1 MPQKR
6 DKFRRPLSARRL
18 LCACFIFPPDVTA
31 RHFLFALPILLGASA
46 QSRAQSDAA
55 PRKIVLSAIVID
67 GDTMPHILLDEVE
80 KIAKMP
86 RHIARKRQGFIKLRY
101 NVRKTYPYAL
111 VAADVLKDVDVYLA
125 RMGDDRKARKTY
137 LKTVE
142 KELNKRFKGELENL
156 TISQGQVLV
165 KLINRQTGKPVF
177 HILKEMKGG
186 FSATV
191 WQSLAL
197 IFKNNLRREYDPAG
211 DDADIERLTREYEE
225 ELRYKYQ
232 QSRQSAALQTRR

>member
-1 MPQKR
+1 MVG
-6 DKFRRPLSARRL
+6 RPLATILFSLSFVLLRFSILACTLL
-18 LCACFIFPPDVTA
+18 LCFGV
-31 RHFLFALPILLGASA
+31 
-46 QSRAQSDAA
+46 QSRAQSEAA
-55 PRKIVLSAIVID
+55 PKPILLSAIVVD
-67 GDTMPHILLDEVE
+67 GDTLPHILLDEVE
-80 KIAKMP
+80 KIATMP

-101 NVRKTYPYAL
+101 NIRKVYPYAV

-125 RMGDDRKARKTY
+125 RIGDDKKARKAY

-142 KELNKRFKGELENL
+142 RDLNKRFKGELENL

-186 FSATV
+186 FSATI

-197 IFKNNLRREYDPAG
+197 LFKNNLKREYDPNG
-211 DDADIERLTREYEE
+211 DDAEMERLTREYET
-225 ELRYKYQ
+225 ELYYKYQ
-232 QSRQSAALQTRR
+232 QSRQAAAAQTRR

>member
-1 MPQKR
+1 MGGAAAQSTISL
-6 DKFRRPLSARRL
+6 LSFTVL
-18 LCACFIFPPDVTA
+18 KP
-31 RHFLFALPILLGASA
+31 FLAILVVLLGLAVAPALAQTEGAASK
-46 QSRAQSDAA
+46 
-55 PRKIVLSAIVID
+55 PIVLSAIVID
-67 GDTMPHILLDEVE
+67 GDTLPHILLDEVE

-86 RHIARKRQGFIKLRY
+86 KHIARQRAGFIKLRH
-101 NVRKTYPYAL
+101 NVRKVYPYAI
-111 VAADVLKDVDVYLA
+111 VAADVLKDVDYYLE
-125 RMGDDRKARKTY
+125 RIGDDKKARKTY

-142 KELNKRFKGELENL
+142 KDLNKRFKGELENL

-197 IFKNNLRREYDPAG
+197 LFKNNLKREYDPAG
-211 DDADIERLTREYEE
+211 DDADIEKFTRELEA
-225 ELRYKYQ
+225 ELYYKYQ
-232 QSRQSAALQTRR
+232 QSRQGAAAQTRR

>member
-1 MPQKR
+1 M
-6 DKFRRPLSARRL
+6 
-18 LCACFIFPPDVTA
+18 
-31 RHFLFALPILLGASA
+31 
-46 QSRAQSDAA
+46 
-55 PRKIVLSAIVID
+55 LSAIVVD
-67 GDTMPHILLDEVE
+67 GDTLPHILLDEVE
-80 KIAKMP
+80 KIAKLP
-86 RHIARKRQGFIKLRY
+86 KHLARQRAGFIKLRH
-101 NVRKTYPYAL
+101 NVRKVYPYAV

-125 RMGDDRKARKTY
+125 RIGDDKKARKTY

-197 IFKNNLRREYDPAG
+197 LFKNNLKREYDPAG
-211 DDADIERLTREYEE
+211 DDRDIEKYTRELES
-225 ELRYKYQ
+225 ELWYKYQ
-232 QSRQSAALQTRR
+232 QSRQSSAAQTRR